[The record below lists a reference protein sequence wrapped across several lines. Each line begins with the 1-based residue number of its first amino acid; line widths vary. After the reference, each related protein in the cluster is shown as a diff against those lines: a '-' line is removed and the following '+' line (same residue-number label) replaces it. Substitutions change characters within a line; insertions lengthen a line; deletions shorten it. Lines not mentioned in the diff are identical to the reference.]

1 MQCPT
6 ESITESIIQLTQNFK
21 IIPESISYG
30 PAGSL
35 RSRSARMLQAI
46 VLRLTQFWP
55 GTSVNIYV

>member
-6 ESITESIIQLTQNFK
+6 EPIIESIIQLTQNSK
-21 IIPESISYG
+21 IIPECIPYG